1 MKVVLVDD
9 HPVVRTGLR
18 AVLETSGI
26 TVVGEAAN
34 GPQALEVVANTHPD
48 VVLCDLRLG
57 EGMDGVD
64 VIRALTRQDDPP
76 AVVILTTYDRD
87 SELVGAIEAGALGYV
102 LKDESPQQIVQAIHS
117 AAAGQVFLTP
127 EHTTRVMAGMR
138 STQPQLTAREQEVL
152 GYVAT
157 GATNVQI
164 ADALFVSE
172 ATVKTHLVHIFEKL
186 NVTSRGQAVYAARE
200 SGLLE

>member
-9 HPVVRTGLR
+9 
-18 AVLETSGI
+18 
-26 TVVGEAAN
+26 
-34 GPQALEVVANTHPD
+34 HPD

-57 EGMDGVD
+57 EGMDGVE
-64 VIRALTRQDDPP
+64 VTRALSRQHDPLG
-76 AVVILTTYDRD
+76 VVILTTYDWD
-87 SELVGAIEAGALGYV
+87 SELMGAIEAGALGYF
-102 LKDESPQQIVQAIHS
+102 LKDESPQQIVRAIHF

-157 GATNVQI
+157 GATN
-164 ADALFVSE
+164 ARSE
-172 ATVKTHLVHIFEKL
+172 
-186 NVTSRGQAVYAARE
+186 
-200 SGLLE
+200 